1 MRGIGASIMGGG
13 SGGHPLVPQVK
24 LHHLRSPT
32 LEDNSIMSS
41 HNGGGGVYSV
51 VNSGVSCV
59 CFLMIL
65 LDRAQ
70 TDSHLHFR

>member
-1 MRGIGASIMGGG
+1 MGTSNFAIGTPGTSGMRGIGASIMGGG
-13 SGGHPLVPQVK
+13 GGGHPLVPQVK

-41 HNGGGGVYSV
+41 HYGGGGVYSV

-59 CFLMIL
+59 CF
-65 LDRAQ
+65 
-70 TDSHLHFR
+70 F